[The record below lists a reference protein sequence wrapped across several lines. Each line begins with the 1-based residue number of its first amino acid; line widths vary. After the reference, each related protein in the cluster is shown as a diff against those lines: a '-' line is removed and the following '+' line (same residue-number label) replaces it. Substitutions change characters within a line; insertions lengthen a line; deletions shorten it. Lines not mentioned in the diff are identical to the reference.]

1 MKVRNGFVSNSSS
14 SSFIICLE
22 KSTLTKKE
30 RLDDYNQVIDYLN
43 YEIDDLEKR
52 VDDSEGKAHK
62 IYKIRLENKKK
73 SKQEYEEA
81 YNNGNTVMMFN
92 IDHYA
97 MSEVMKLLDLSCIK
111 YEVLED

>member
-22 KSTLTKKE
+22 NSTLTKKD
-30 RLDDYNQVIDYLN
+30 RLDNYNQVIDYLN
-43 YEIDDLEKR
+43 DEIDDLEKR
-52 VDDSEGKAHK
+52 VDDSEGKAHE

-73 SKQEYEEA
+73 NKQEYEKA

-92 IDHYA
+92 IDYYA